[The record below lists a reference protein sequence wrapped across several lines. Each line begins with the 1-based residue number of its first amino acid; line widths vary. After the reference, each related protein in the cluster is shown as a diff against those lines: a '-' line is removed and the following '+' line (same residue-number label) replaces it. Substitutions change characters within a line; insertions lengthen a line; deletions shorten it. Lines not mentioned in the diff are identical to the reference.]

1 MLTAEASKLTAEAS
15 KLTAE
20 ASKLTAEASKLTAE
34 ASKLTVEASKLTAET
49 SRMTAET
56 SRMTAETSRMTA
68 EASTTEAR
76 DGRGKAMASVLYQSI
91 ETLSKDKGI
100 DPEIV
105 VGAVEDAIA
114 LATRKYYKTTESMR
128 AEMDRETGEIRAYV
142 FKTVV
147 ETPEQVEDETNQISL
162 EKARE
167 MAPEVEVGGELR
179 FYKDTTPLGRIAA
192 QMAKQVIFQK
202 VREAERDTVFNEYNH
217 RAGEV
222 LNATVKRLEPM
233 DTIFDLGKAEARMP
247 KREQSR
253 LEQFAVGERVR
264 VVLLRVD
271 RAAKGPQVIV
281 SRAAPGLVSSLFQSE
296 VPEIYDGTV
305 TIRAIAREAGE
316 RTKIAVMSRDKDVD
330 PVGACVGMKGMRVQ
344 SIIRELRGEKIDI
357 IEYSEEITT
366 FAEKA
371 LQPAKVSRVSITD
384 LGEKQI
390 EVIVDDTQLSL
401 AIGKKGQ
408 NVRLAA
414 KLLQWKIDIKSEEE
428 KRQEVE
434 QQMTAMSGGPTTPI
448 EQVTELGEQI
458 LEKLIAAGITTI
470 EELADMT
477 PEQLEEVPGIGEK
490 TVEKISTAVR
500 HYFGQY
506 EEGEERPAVAAIAA
520 ASEIEGDAAE
530 ASADAEVSHPDH
542 ARDVEASLGSEAS
555 TEDNIIAAEE
565 STGEAEESMLS
576 EKLSGTTEERL
587 AEEAAEFGEAQ
598 ELNGVSTDDL
608 IAAEDRASMSD
619 ANDDADAR
627 EEKIEL
633 ENDEVDNLAVQANEV
648 SDEGI
653 DTDGH
658 DRG

>member
-1 MLTAEASKLTAEAS
+1 
-15 KLTAE
+15 
-20 ASKLTAEASKLTAE
+20 
-34 ASKLTVEASKLTAET
+34 
-49 SRMTAET
+49 
-56 SRMTAETSRMTA
+56 
-68 EASTTEAR
+68 
-76 DGRGKAMASVLYQSI
+76 MASVLYQSI
-91 ETLSKDKGI
+91 ETLSRDKGI
-100 DPEIV
+100 EPEIV

-114 LATRKYYKTTESMR
+114 LATRKYYKTTETMR

-142 FKTVV
+142 YKTVV
-147 ETPEQVEDETNQISL
+147 ETPEQVEDEVNQMTL
-162 EKARE
+162 EQARAL
-167 MAPEVEVGGELR
+167 APEVEVGGELR

-233 DTIFDLGKAEARMP
+233 DVIFDLGKAEARMP

-253 LEQFAVGERVR
+253 LESFSVGERVR

-281 SRAAPGLVSSLFQSE
+281 SRAAPGLVQNLFQSE

-305 TIRAIAREAGE
+305 SIRAIAREAGE
-316 RTKIAVMSRDKDVD
+316 RTKIAVVSRDKDVD

-357 IEYSEEITT
+357 IEFSEEITT

-371 LQPAKVSRVSITD
+371 LQPAKVSRVSIVD
-384 LGEKQI
+384 LADKQI

-434 QQMTAMSGGPTTPI
+434 QQMQAMSGGPTTPI
-448 EQVTELGEQI
+448 EQITALEQPI
-458 LEKLIAAGITTI
+458 LDKLIAAGITTV

-490 TVEKISTAVR
+490 TVEKISIAVR
-500 HYFGQY
+500 DYFETGAEKPEGGETIVAESTQEAQAI
-506 EEGEERPAVAAIAA
+506 EEGTMEKSSFEETPE
-520 ASEIEGDAAE
+520 EILAREAAE
-530 ASADAEVSHPDH
+530 SDGAEE
-542 ARDVEASLGSEAS
+542 VENLS
-555 TEDNIIAAEE
+555 TEDII
-565 STGEAEESMLS
+565 
-576 EKLSGTTEERL
+576 
-587 AEEAAEFGEAQ
+587 
-598 ELNGVSTDDL
+598 D
-608 IAAEDRASMSD
+608 AEDRQSMSD
-619 ANDDADAR
+619 AFSDADAR
-627 EEKIEL
+627 EEAIEL
-633 ENDEVDNLAVQANEV
+633 DNDTVDTLAAEAGEV

-653 DTDGH
+653 DNDGH

>member
-1 MLTAEASKLTAEAS
+1 
-15 KLTAE
+15 
-20 ASKLTAEASKLTAE
+20 
-34 ASKLTVEASKLTAET
+34 
-49 SRMTAET
+49 
-56 SRMTAETSRMTA
+56 
-68 EASTTEAR
+68 
-76 DGRGKAMASVLYQSI
+76 MASVLYQSI
-91 ETLSKDKGI
+91 ETLSRDKGI
-100 DPEIV
+100 EPEVV

-114 LATRKYYKTTESMR
+114 LATRKFYKTQENMR

-142 FKTVV
+142 YKTVV
-147 ETPEQVEDETNQISL
+147 ETQEQVEDEINQMTL
-162 EKARE
+162 EAARAL
-167 MAPEVEVGGELR
+167 APEVEVGGELR

-222 LNATVKRLEPM
+222 LTATVKRLEPM
-233 DTIFDLGKAEARMP
+233 DVIFDLGKAEARMP

-281 SRAAPGLVSSLFQSE
+281 SRAAPGLVQSLFQSE

-305 TIRAIAREAGE
+305 SIRAIAREAGE

-357 IEYSEEITT
+357 IEFSEEITT

-384 LGEKQI
+384 LAEKQI

-434 QQMTAMSGGPTTPI
+434 QQMHAMGGGPTTPV
-448 EQVTELGEQI
+448 EQITELGETI
-458 LEKLIAAGITTI
+458 LEKLIAAGITTV

-490 TVEKISTAVR
+490 TVEKISVAVR

-506 EEGEERPAVAAIAA
+506 EEGEERPVVAAPVAA
-520 ASEIEGDAAE
+520 ETVESASEAEGSTSDASGTEGDTMKT
-530 ASADAEVSHPDH
+530 P
-542 ARDVEASLGSEAS
+542 
-555 TEDNIIAAEE
+555 EE
-565 STGEAEESMLS
+565 LLAQQAGAGEAEEVSAIS
-576 EKLSGTTEERL
+576 TEDI
-587 AEEAAEFGEAQ
+587 EAAEDAD
-598 ELNGVSTDDL
+598 SD
-608 IAAEDRASMSD
+608 SD
-619 ANDDADAR
+619 AFSDADAR
-627 EEKIEL
+627 EEQIEMD
-633 ENDEVDNLAVQANEV
+633 NDAVDELVDQSQET
-648 SDEGI
+648 SDEGP

>member
-1 MLTAEASKLTAEAS
+1 
-15 KLTAE
+15 
-20 ASKLTAEASKLTAE
+20 
-34 ASKLTVEASKLTAET
+34 
-49 SRMTAET
+49 
-56 SRMTAETSRMTA
+56 
-68 EASTTEAR
+68 
-76 DGRGKAMASVLYQSI
+76 MASVLYQSI
-91 ETLSKDKGI
+91 ETLSRDKGI
-100 DPEIV
+100 EPAVV

-114 LATRKYYKTTESMR
+114 LATRKFYKTQENMR

-142 FKTVV
+142 YKTVV
-147 ETPEQVEDETNQISL
+147 ETPEQIEDDVNQMTL
-162 EKARE
+162 EQARE
-167 MAPEVEVGGELR
+167 LAPEVEVGGELR

-281 SRAAPGLVSSLFQSE
+281 SRAAPGLVSNLFQSE

-357 IEYSEEITT
+357 IEFSEEITT

-371 LQPAKVSRVSITD
+371 LQPAKVSRVSIVD
-384 LGEKQI
+384 LADKQI

-434 QQMTAMSGGPTTPI
+434 QQMTAMSGGPTTAI
-448 EQVTELGEQI
+448 EGVTELGEQV
-458 LEKLIAAGITTI
+458 LEKLIAAGITTV
-470 EELADMT
+470 EALADMT

-490 TVEKISTAVR
+490 TVEKISVAVR

-506 EEGEERPAVAAIAA
+506 EEGEDRPATAADLETPTETEAVDGTAAEHVAAAA
-520 ASEIEGDAAE
+520 DAAE
-530 ASADAEVSHPDH
+530 GEETSVEAPAEAWMEEVADAE
-542 ARDVEASLGSEAS
+542 AEGRLE
-555 TEDNIIAAEE
+555 EE
-565 STGEAEESMLS
+565 SSMTKTPEEILS
-576 EKLSGTTEERL
+576 EQ
-587 AEEAAEFGEAQ
+587 AEFAEAQ
-598 ELNGVSTDDL
+598 ELNGVSTED
-608 IAAEDRASMSD
+608 IADAEERASASD
-619 ANDDADAR
+619 ANDDADRR
-627 EEKIEL
+627 EETIEL
-633 ENDEVDNLAVQANEV
+633 DNDTVDTLVAESQEV

-653 DTDGH
+653 DNDGH